1 MYDSQVNKRYKCICN
16 TTALD
21 HKPVKVKEDLLK
33 GKSRKT
39 YLIWKSCIQITGI
52 LFLLSIDIKL
62 KDKVLCLPVNLW
74 ELPPTNSSKGEILC
88 VAFKRTKLYLVVAY
102 MW

>member
-21 HKPVKVKEDLLK
+21 YKPVKVKEDLLK

-39 YLIWKSCIQITGI
+39 YFNINFENLVFK
-52 LFLLSIDIKL
+52 LLVFCFYFQL
-62 KDKVLCLPVNLW
+62 
-74 ELPPTNSSKGEILC
+74 TSK
-88 VAFKRTKLYLVVAY
+88 
-102 MW
+102 